1 MRHTVTLVAT
11 VATGLLMPPLT
22 LADSAQTPRSQPS
35 AIAVPVAQRNCDAPS
50 VEQARALADHF
61 YQQGDYQRA
70 GKCYP
75 VAGKPDL
82 ADPAFLKAAAGPAS
96 ADTLRSLAQS
106 RDEAKT
112 QFQKIEEAFHHR
124 P

>member
-1 MRHTVTLVAT
+1 M
-11 VATGLLMPPLT
+11 
-22 LADSAQTPRSQPS
+22 
-35 AIAVPVAQRNCDAPS
+35 AQRNCDAPS

-70 GKCYP
+70 GKCYL
-75 VAGKPDL
+75 VAEEPNL
-82 ADPAFLKAAAGPAS
+82 ADRAFLKATGPAG